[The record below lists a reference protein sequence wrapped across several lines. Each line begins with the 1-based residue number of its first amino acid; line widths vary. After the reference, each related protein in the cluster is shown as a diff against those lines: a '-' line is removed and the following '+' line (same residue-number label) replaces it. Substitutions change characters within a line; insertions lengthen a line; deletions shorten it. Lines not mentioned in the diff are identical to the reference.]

1 MTFLLQSPVIFFGV
15 VASDMMMMII
25 IIIILLCTHLFGIAA
40 FSSKI
45 ITPLSNSTSL
55 LLAPPAMR
63 LMHVT
68 KKELLLV
75 EWILFFALCLSV
87 VEEGGCSESLDQ
99 SAPTEGTSN
108 PAVEEDCQMSE

>member
-1 MTFLLQSPVIFFGV
+1 
-15 VASDMMMMII
+15 
-25 IIIILLCTHLFGIAA
+25 
-40 FSSKI
+40 
-45 ITPLSNSTSL
+45 
-55 LLAPPAMR
+55 
-63 LMHVT
+63 MHVT